1 MTCLDARKK
10 IYDYL
15 NNKLTDAE
23 LKDFID
29 HVNGCDECMDE
40 LRITH
45 MVYRGAAELDSDV
58 DTNLNIDEAL
68 KKTISDSKFYLFR
81 LFSRRIAAMVVDTI
95 AFWAVLIIFIMQ
107 IRMWIM

>member
-15 NNKLTDAE
+15 NNKLTDVE

-45 MVYRGAAELDSDV
+45 MVYRGAAELDSDA
-58 DTNLNIDEAL
+58 DTNLNIDEVRARYSPQIASRLEGSFQLLPFVGNDIRVL
-68 KKTISDSKFYLFR
+68 KNK
-81 LFSRRIAAMVVDTI
+81 
-95 AFWAVLIIFIMQ
+95 
-107 IRMWIM
+107 